1 MWYTDKTERKEDNAV
16 KQPPKSLSPMEYAM
30 KYLAIKDRSVSEM
43 QSYLDGKDF
52 GEADV
57 DATVA
62 RLIELGLLDDA
73 RFAQRF
79 VETRTASKPISRR
92 HLRDQLKS
100 HGIGAAEIEAALES
114 VEDTD
119 EADNARTVAEKF
131 MRQFRDLEPEKR
143 RERVLSRLIARGFSS
158 DVARKAY
165 EAVLSEEEAWSES

>member
-1 MWYTDKTERKEDNAV
+1 M

-43 QSYLDGKDF
+43 QTYLDGRDF

-62 RLIELGLLDDA
+62 RLIELGLLNDA
-73 RFAQRF
+73 RYAVRF

-100 HGIGAAEIEAALES
+100 HGIGDAEIEAALES

-131 MRQFRDLEPEKR
+131 ARQFQSLEPEKQ
-143 RERVLSRLIARGFSS
+143 RERVLSRLIARGFSY

>member
-1 MWYTDKTERKEDNAV
+1 M

-30 KYLAIKDRSVSEM
+30 KYLAIKDRTVKEM
-43 QSYLDGKDF
+43 QGYLDGKDF

-62 RLIELGLLDDA
+62 RLCELGFLDDA

-79 VETRTASKPISRR
+79 VETRTAAKPISRR

-100 HGIGAAEIEAALES
+100 HGVGDAEIEAALES
-114 VEDTD
+114 VGDTD
-119 EADNARTVAEKF
+119 EADNARVVAEKF
-131 MRQFRDLEPEKR
+131 VRQFSELEPQKR
-143 RERVLSRLIARGFSS
+143 RERVLSRLIARGYTY

-165 EAVLSEEEAWSES
+165 ESALSEEEAWSES

>member
-1 MWYTDKTERKEDNAV
+1 MKQ
-16 KQPPKSLSPMEYAM
+16 QPPKSLSPMEYAM
-30 KYLAIKDRSVSEM
+30 KYLALKDRTVSEM
-43 QSYLDGKDF
+43 QTYLDGKDF

-62 RLIELGLLDDA
+62 RLIELGMLNDA

-100 HGIGAAEIEAALES
+100 HGVGDADIEAALETLADDT
-114 VEDTD
+114 ED
-119 EADNARTVAEKF
+119 ENARAVAEKF

-143 RERVLSRLIARGFSS
+143 RERVLSRLISRGFSY
-158 DVARKAY
+158 DAARKAY
-165 EAVLSEEEAWSES
+165 ETALAEEDEWSES

>member
-1 MWYTDKTERKEDNAV
+1 M

-30 KYLAIKDRSVSEM
+30 KYLAIKDRTVKEM
-43 QSYLDGKDF
+43 QTYLDGKDF

-79 VETRTASKPISRR
+79 VETRAAAKPISRR
-92 HLRDQLKS
+92 HLIDQLKG
-100 HGIGAAEIEAALES
+100 HGVGEAEIEAALET
-114 VEDTD
+114 VEDD
-119 EADNARTVAEKF
+119 AEEENARTVAEKF
-131 MRQFRDLEPEKR
+131 LRQFSELEPQKR
-143 RERVLSRLIARGFSS
+143 RERVLSRLIARGFSY

-165 EAVLSEEEAWSES
+165 ETALSEEDTWSES

>member
-1 MWYTDKTERKEDNAV
+1 MKQ
-16 KQPPKSLSPMEYAM
+16 QPPKSLSPMEYAM
-30 KYLAIKDRSVSEM
+30 KYLALKDRTVSEM
-43 QSYLDGKDF
+43 QTYLDGKDF

-62 RLIELGLLDDA
+62 RLIELGMLNDA

-100 HGIGAAEIEAALES
+100 HGVGDADIEAALETLADDT
-114 VEDTD
+114 ED
-119 EADNARTVAEKF
+119 ENARAVVEKF

-143 RERVLSRLIARGFSS
+143 RERVLSRLISRGFSY
-158 DVARKAY
+158 DAARKAY
-165 EAVLSEEEAWSES
+165 ETALAEEDEWSES

>member
-1 MWYTDKTERKEDNAV
+1 MKQ
-16 KQPPKSLSPMEYAM
+16 QPPKSLSPMEYAM
-30 KYLAIKDRSVSEM
+30 KYLALKDRTVSEM
-43 QSYLDGKDF
+43 QTYLDGKDF

-62 RLIELGLLDDA
+62 RLIELGMLNDA

-100 HGIGAAEIEAALES
+100 HGVGDADIEAALETLADDT
-114 VEDTD
+114 ED
-119 EADNARTVAEKF
+119 ENARAVAEKF

-143 RERVLSRLIARGFSS
+143 RERVLSRLIARGFSY
-158 DVARKAY
+158 DAARKAY
-165 EAVLSEEEAWSES
+165 EKALAEEDEWSES